1 MSDNDLMKLLFPEAF
16 VKKIDIK
23 EITPCTA
30 DPERIKFLAQ
40 ADNSLDDI
48 LPILYLSIPNSKYS
62 EKIGAL
68 SYRYKQHLVTMFSTG
83 RIGMTYV
90 KDRSEAEQLVE
101 EAKNLIN
108 HAFIY
113 LKTHGKPEQKLIE
126 TKKELNPMKIYEKL
140 PKTNCKECGEQNCFA
155 FAAKL
160 LNSEKSLQD
169 CPPILS
175 SKYFKNKSHIEKMLK
190 PIQLNKKS

>member
-1 MSDNDLMKLLFPEAF
+1 MKQNDFIDLLFPEAF

-30 DPERIKFLAQ
+30 DPNRIKFLAQ
-40 ADNSLDDI
+40 ADKPLGEV
-48 LPILYLSIPNSKYS
+48 LPVLYLSIPNAKYS
-62 EKIGAL
+62 EKLEAL

-90 KDRSEAEQLVE
+90 KDRNEAEQLIE

-108 HAFIY
+108 RAFLY
-113 LKTHGKPEQKLIE
+113 LKTHGKPTSQLIDA
-126 TKKELNPMKIYEKL
+126 KKELDPMKIYEKL
-140 PKTNCKECGEQNCFA
+140 PKTNCRECGEQGCFA
-155 FAAKL
+155 FATKL

-169 CPPILS
+169 CPPMTME
-175 SKYFKNKSHIEKMLK
+175 KYSTNKTRIEKIVH
-190 PIQLNKKS
+190 PIRL